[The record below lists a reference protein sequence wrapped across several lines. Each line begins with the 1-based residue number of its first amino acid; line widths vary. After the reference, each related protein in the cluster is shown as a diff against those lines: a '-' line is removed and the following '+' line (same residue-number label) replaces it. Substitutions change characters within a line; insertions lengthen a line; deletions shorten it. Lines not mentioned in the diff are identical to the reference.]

1 MIPLPAPLVTAFAV
15 TATVA
20 SLGLL
25 IRELVHGYRRQVGA
39 RLSEEFGRG
48 THKSAER
55 ASLFKDLS
63 RLAREADTVHDSFSA
78 RLELMLEQ
86 ADLAASPR
94 QLLSGG
100 FLGGALLALVIL
112 VSTESVAGACAC
124 FLAGAAAPFAYALFR
139 KRQRIERLRRQLPD
153 AFEIMSRS
161 IRAGQTVPR
170 AFQVV
175 ADDFES
181 PLADEFGWCS
191 EQQNLGLPQ
200 EVALRD
206 LARRTG
212 VTELQMLVV
221 ALIVQRQSGGSPVEL
236 LDNLAKVV
244 RKRIRLRERVKALTA
259 EGRMQAL
266 VLLCLPPLVL
276 GIISV
281 TNADY
286 VQSLWRQPWLLAAM
300 AVSEVLGALWIRRI
314 ITFRY

>member
-15 TATVA
+15 TATIA

-25 IRELVHGYRRQVGA
+25 VRELVLGYRRQVGA

-48 THKSAER
+48 TQKSGER

-63 RLAREADTVHDSFSA
+63 RLAREADTVHDSFA
-78 RLELMLEQ
+78 VRLELFLEQ
-86 ADLAASPR
+86 ADLTATPR

-100 FLGGALLALVIL
+100 FLGGALLALAVQAATDA
-112 VSTESVAGACAC
+112 VVGACAC
-124 FLAGAAAPFAYALFR
+124 FLAGAAAPFAYAVFR
-139 KRQRIERLRRQLPD
+139 RRQRIERLRRQLPD

-181 PLADEFGWCS
+181 PLADEFGWCC

-276 GIISV
+276 AVISF
-281 TNADY
+281 TNPDY

-300 AVSEVLGALWIRRI
+300 AASELLGAVWIRRI

>member
-1 MIPLPAPLVTAFAV
+1 MTALPAPLLTAFAV

-25 IRELVHGYRRQVGA
+25 ARELFQGYRRQVGA
-39 RLSEEFGRG
+39 RLSDEFGRG
-48 THKSAER
+48 VQKPGER

-63 RLAREADTVHDSFSA
+63 RLAREADSVHDTLSA

-86 ADLAASPR
+86 ADLTASPR

-100 FLGGALLALVIL
+100 CLGGALLALAIL
-112 VSTESVAGACAC
+112 AASESVAGACAC
-124 FLAGAAAPFAYALFR
+124 FLAGAAAPFGYALIRR
-139 KRQRIERLRRQLPD
+139 KQRIDRLRRQLPD

-181 PLADEFGWCS
+181 PLADEFGWCC

-236 LDNLAKVV
+236 LDNLARVV
-244 RKRIRLRERVKALTA
+244 RKRIRLRERVRALTA

-276 GIISV
+276 GVISL
-281 TNADY
+281 TNGAY
-286 VQSLWRQPWLLAAM
+286 TASLWRQPWLLAGM
-300 AVSEVLGALWIRRI
+300 AASEVIGALWIRRI

>member
-1 MIPLPAPLVTAFAV
+1 MNALPAPLLTAFAV

-25 IRELVHGYRRQVGA
+25 ARELILGYRRQVGA

-48 THKSAER
+48 SQKTGER
-55 ASLFKDLS
+55 ASLFKDLA
-63 RLAREADTVHDSFSA
+63 RLAREADTGHDSLGA
-78 RLELMLEQ
+78 RLELMIEQ
-86 ADLAASPR
+86 ADLSASPR
-94 QLLSGG
+94 QLLAGG
-100 FLGGALLALVIL
+100 LLGGALLALVML
-112 VSTESVAGACAC
+112 AAAESVAGACGC
-124 FLAGAAAPFAYALFR
+124 FLVGAAAPFGYALFR
-139 KRQRIERLRRQLPD
+139 RQQRIDRLRRQLPD

-181 PLADEFGWCS
+181 PLADEFGWCC

-276 GIISV
+276 GGISL
-281 TNADY
+281 TNGEY
-286 VQSLWRQPWLLAAM
+286 VAVLWQQPWLLAGM
-300 AVSEVLGALWIRRI
+300 AASEFFGALWIRRI